1 VIEIGLYMS
10 RNLTVFCFSCKV
22 FVKKTQKRSIGKLW
36 VQRILSNEDYV
47 ADIIL
52 NLYCYYVNIY
62 CYILVFLY

>member
-1 VIEIGLYMS
+1 
-10 RNLTVFCFSCKV
+10 VFCFSCKV